1 MEVQT
6 YISLSF
12 LILHSVVFGMGA
24 SKSLIYRLY
33 GPLLVLVDSIV
44 ELSISRYYKKNTAT
58 VRDSDDRSMICIGV
72 WLAGLRR

>member
-44 ELSISRYYKKNTAT
+44 ELSISRYHTAR